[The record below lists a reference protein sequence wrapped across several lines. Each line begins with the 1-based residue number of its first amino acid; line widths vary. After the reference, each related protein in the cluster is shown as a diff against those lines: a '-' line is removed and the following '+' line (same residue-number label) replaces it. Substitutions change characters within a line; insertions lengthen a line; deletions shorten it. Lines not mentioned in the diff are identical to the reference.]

1 MNIPKELQHQFWLMA
16 ERVFSGSNIIEELDN
31 FLNNLDDEEQEK
43 FSIALKNQFR
53 RSDKMKVHT
62 DEKESMKKRIDK
74 LKDDTARRN
83 KELQRE
89 RQKKKK

>member
-1 MNIPKELQHQFWLMA
+1 
-16 ERVFSGSNIIEELDN
+16 
-31 FLNNLDDEEQEK
+31 
-43 FSIALKNQFR
+43 
-53 RSDKMKVHT
+53 MKVHT

-74 LKDDTARRN
+74 LKDETARRN